1 MAELQG
7 ELEQAL
13 AKFQKGN
20 VVLTKDSKIGVV
32 EWVGILTRGEKS
44 VVSVGVRVLDGKGK
58 CDGVFEGKRLFECG
72 ENEGLF
78 VTPKHIKKKI
88 SSRKLLEQLHQ
99 LQKQVKAL
107 KGENAN
113 LTAEIDNLKRGD
125 TSATADEAEGDDDVS
140 IKKFL
145 NRELKKEWF
154 ISSYDLSARYHT
166 RSPAEVD
173 ALYKSVQAEKEK
185 SFDGFKGSDGHSRI
199 VYCVAASPRDNL
211 VASGSDDK
219 TVRLWRRNNRAAKC
233 IAKLQLR
240 SCINAVAI
248 RPDGNQLA
256 AALDNGWVELWDLRT
271 GKNMGALEGATSSE
285 VWTVCYAPDGTMLIS
300 GALDRSV
307 RIWDV
312 NARECK
318 WALRG
323 HEEWVN
329 GVTVSNDGHYI
340 VSGSGDKTVRTWE
353 TRKMALLNTMKG
365 HTNFVR
371 SVAVVQDKFVCSAA
385 DDNTMRI
392 WDIQS
397 ATCNKICT
405 EHTKGLYCVSAGSAK
420 ADYVAT
426 ASRDATVKLW
436 NVTNSSTKSV
446 HTFKTHKGD
455 VNSCAFLDG
464 GNWLV
469 SGSDDKSVCFNGPIQ
484 EILR

>member
-1 MAELQG
+1 MDAETLR
-7 ELEQAL
+7 
-13 AKFQKGN
+13 AKYPKGT

-32 EWVGILTRGEKS
+32 QWTGELSNNNKTLLCVGILS
-44 VVSVGVRVLDGKGK
+44 LDKKGK
-58 CDGVFEGKRLFECG
+58 MDGTFEGRRLFEC
-72 ENEGLF
+72 EPNEGLL
-78 VTPKHIKKKI
+78 VKWSDVKKKI
-88 SSRKLLEQLHQ
+88 TGKKLLLQLND
-99 LQKQVKAL
+99 LQKANKQL
-107 KGENAN
+107 KSENAK
-113 LTAEIDNLKRGD
+113 LQAENNELKRQKD
-125 TSATADEAEGDDDVS
+125 KPEAIAEEEGDDDTS
-140 IKKFL
+140 IAKFL
-145 NRELKKEWF
+145 SRELKKEWY
-154 ISSYDLSARYHT
+154 ISMYDLQARYEK
-166 RSPAEVD
+166 RQSSELE
-173 ALYKSVQAEKEK
+173 ALYKKSQGAEGAKK
-185 SFDGFKGSDGHSRI
+185 RFDSFKGSDGHSRI

-219 TVRLWRRNNRAAKC
+219 TVRLWRRQEAAAKC

-312 NARECK
+312 HARECK

-329 GVTVSNDGHYI
+329 GVTVSNNGNYI

-353 TRKMALLNTMKG
+353 TRKMAQLNTLKG

-371 SVAVVQDKFVCSAA
+371 SVAVVEDRIVCSAA

-392 WDIQS
+392 WDINS
-397 ATCNKICT
+397 ATCKKICT
-405 EHTKGLYCVSAGSAK
+405 EHTKGLYCVSAGG
-420 ADYVAT
+420 DNTGVVAT
-426 ASRDATVKLW
+426 ASRDSTVKLW
-436 NVTNSSTKSV
+436 NVTNDSTKSI

-455 VNSCAFLDG
+455 VNSCAFLDKG
-464 GNWLV
+464 RWLV
-469 SGSDDKSVCFNGPIQ
+469 SGSDDKSVCFNGPIM
-484 EILR
+484 EILKKQ